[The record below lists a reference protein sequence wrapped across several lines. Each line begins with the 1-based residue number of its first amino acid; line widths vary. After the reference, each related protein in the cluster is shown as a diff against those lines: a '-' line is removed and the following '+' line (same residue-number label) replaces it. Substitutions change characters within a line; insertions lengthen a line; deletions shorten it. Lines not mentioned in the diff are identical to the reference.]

1 MASCRAFP
9 AIRAAWHPARVMGG
23 PSFLMGGAASAGIFL
38 PSGEINNDARTSGYM
53 IPMYVR
59 TAQK

>member
-23 PSFLMGGAASAGIFL
+23 PSFFMEGAAAAGISL
-38 PSGEINNDARTSGYM
+38 PSGEINNHARISGCM